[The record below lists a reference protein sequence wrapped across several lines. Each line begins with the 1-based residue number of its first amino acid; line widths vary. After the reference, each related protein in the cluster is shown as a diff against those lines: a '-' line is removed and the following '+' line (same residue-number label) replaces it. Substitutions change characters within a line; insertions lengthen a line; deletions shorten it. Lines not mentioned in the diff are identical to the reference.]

1 MQVDLD
7 FIASVIPQVYVYGNP
22 WLSAADYAIDSR
34 AVEQGDIFVALSGA
48 KFDGHDFIQE
58 ALNNGAAG
66 LILNESKRN
75 FVLEKYGKALE
86 SKSVLFVPDT
96 LTALIELARAWRK
109 KFDIPVVGVTGSVG
123 KTTTKEIIRNIL
135 KVAEMSSLVSSG
147 NQNTMIGA
155 SVNILKIRPH
165 HKAAIFEMGI
175 SDIGNMRNLTE
186 LIQPNLAIITQIA
199 HAHMQGLGGLA
210 AISKEKREIFSLFKE
225 HNIGIINGDQ
235 KELAKVSYRHP
246 VVSFGKKRTNQI
258 QARKIVADQNSIA
271 FTLKIYKNSYPVV
284 LPTCNQVRI
293 MNALAAVSVGYMLQ
307 IPDELLVKGIEL
319 PLVVKGRFEVM
330 QSGLGAEII
339 NDAYNANPDSVKA
352 SIVAFDAYQ
361 TPKQKIMVLGDML
374 ELGADAAFWHRQIGR
389 YLSKIHNLSKI
400 ILIGNYV
407 QDMKK
412 SLPYGVQH
420 QSFDTVELAYSYIR
434 SLAEDK
440 NNVLLFKAS
449 NSMRFSYLIENI
461 LK

>member
-1 MQVDLD
+1 MQIDLD
-7 FIASVIPQVYVYGNP
+7 FIASVIPQAYFQGHAWMPQAHY
-22 WLSAADYAIDSR
+22 SIDSR
-34 AVEQGDIFVALSGA
+34 AVQPGEIFVALSGA
-48 KFDGHDFIQE
+48 KFDGHDFLQE
-58 ALNNGAAG
+58 ALDNGASG
-66 LILNESKRN
+66 FILQDAKKD
-75 FVLEKYGKALE
+75 FIVQKYGKQLE

-96 LTALIELARAWRK
+96 LETLINLARAWRK

-135 KVAEMSSLVSSG
+135 KVADMDSLVSSG

-155 SVNILKIRPH
+155 SVNILKMRPH
-165 HKAAIFEMGI
+165 HKVAIFEMGI
-175 SDIGNMRNLTE
+175 SEIGNMRNLAE
-186 LIQPNLAIITQIA
+186 LIQPTLAVITQIA

-235 KELAKVSYRHP
+235 KELAEVSYRHP
-246 VVSFGKKRTNQI
+246 VICFGKKRTNQI
-258 QARKIVADQNSIA
+258 QARKIVVDQNSIA
-271 FTLKIYKNSYPVV
+271 FALKIYKNSYTVV
-284 LPTCNQVRI
+284 LPSCNQARV
-293 MNALAAVSVGYMLQ
+293 MNALAAASVGYMLQ
-307 IPDELLVKGIEL
+307 IPNELLVKGIEL
-319 PLVVKGRFEVM
+319 PVVVKGRFEII
-330 QSGLGAEII
+330 QTPLGAEII

-352 SIVAFDAYQ
+352 AIRAFNDYQ
-361 TPKQKIMVLGDML
+361 TQKNKIIVLGDML
-374 ELGADAAFWHRQIGR
+374 ELGSDAAFWHRQIGR
-389 YLSKIHNLSKI
+389 YLGKIHNLYQI

-420 QSFDTVELAYSYIR
+420 QSFDTVENAYSYIR
-434 SLAEDK
+434 ALAQDK